1 MCVMRGCTSAPP
13 GPAPDGTRPPRRLRR
28 SGWTPD
34 FTRVSGLD
42 ARNLEPLVAFTPSAS
57 ARYALEGAP
66 AKPATLIGCF
76 VEEKHAF
83 QACLSVSLVALTR
96 DSFWTNDTRS
106 GWPASTGARGCAPQK
121 LTGGWGP
128 LPVGSALGSPRPPAT
143 PLGGCAF
150 GASDCRP
157 SPTRQLSARPLRV
170 GLSFGRLPKAKACWP
185 GSRSVCDRI

>member
-1 MCVMRGCTSAPP
+1 MRGCTSAPM

-57 ARYALEGAP
+57 ARFALEGAP

-76 VEEKHAF
+76 VSKVGRLRAPPSVPRSYLRTTVAGRSTLD
-83 QACLSVSLVALTR
+83 QGGRLCRRAGLCPPPPDRPLGGGCLS
-96 DSFWTNDTRS
+96 
-106 GWPASTGARGCAPQK
+106 ARGAAP
-121 LTGGWGP
+121 P
-128 LPVGSALGSPRPPAT
+128 CPPAT
-143 PLGGCAF
+143 RWGGCAF